1 MRRTAREAE
10 YTEYVIARRGH
21 LHRAAYLL
29 CGDAHRAEDLVQTTL
44 VKLYLAWSKIR
55 KDGNVEAFARRI
67 MVNAYIDETRRPW
80 RRRERLGL
88 FTDDPSV
95 LADDSVEVRDALV
108 TALAELPPGQRK
120 VVILRH
126 YWGLSVEETAR
137 DLGISTGTVKSQ
149 TSAALK
155 RLEAALAP
163 SFQGER

>member
-1 MRRTAREAE
+1 
-10 YTEYVIARRGH
+10 
-21 LHRAAYLL
+21 
-29 CGDAHRAEDLVQTTL
+29 
-44 VKLYLAWSKIR
+44 
-55 KDGNVEAFARRI
+55 
-67 MVNAYIDETRRPW
+67 
-80 RRRERLGL
+80 L